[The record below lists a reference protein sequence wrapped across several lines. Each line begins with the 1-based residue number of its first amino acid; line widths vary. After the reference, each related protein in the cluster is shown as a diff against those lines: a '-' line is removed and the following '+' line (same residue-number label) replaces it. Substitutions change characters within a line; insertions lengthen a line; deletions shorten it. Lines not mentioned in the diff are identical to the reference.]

1 MASVSSPGIPL
12 APGLPLVGNLRPM
25 LTAVGKF
32 FTTQY
37 LQLGPVF
44 RVPILNQSPAGAC
57 RSRGQRVDEAAWPP
71 AVFLQKGDADIR
83 QVLGGDNPT
92 LIELDGPDH
101 RTMRA
106 GLKEGYSGR
115 TLDPQMEK
123 LVRSQL
129 AMVRPGRAALPSPP
143 FRT

>member
-1 MASVSSPGIPL
+1 M
-12 APGLPLVGNLRPM
+12 GNLRPM

-37 LQLGPVF
+37 LRLGPVF
-44 RVPILNQSPAGAC
+44 RVPILNHRPLVLAGPQANALMKQ
-57 RSRGQRVDEAAWPP
+57 RGHQLFSSKEPMR
-71 AVFLQKGDADIR
+71 DIH

-106 GLKEGYSGR
+106 G
-115 TLDPQMEK
+115 
-123 LVRSQL
+123 
-129 AMVRPGRAALPSPP
+129 
-143 FRT
+143 